1 MANNKNAGSIHVLR
15 SNNTGITNNSD
26 VIVGDGQP
34 FYNKDRNLLAIGTG
48 GKLRDITYL
57 NASTIE
63 LDTPSEN
70 VEYPIVFTSSSGPAI
85 TGALKSNKLFAP
97 APNISTRPTWN
108 PVDVCFK
115 VTNFKAKNQ
124 VEFGDSTSDDPSA
137 LTFKWTPTSLIVANK
152 DGSLNKFTVTSG
164 QVTSY
169 VSFVAQGGLSATSI
183 ASTNDVI
190 ASNNVTATK
199 DVIAN
204 NNITA
209 EKNIEAK
216 VKITA
221 PIIEATD
228 YFNAKSDARLKENIV
243 PFKCN
248 ESILDLPIYK
258 FNFKSDESKLDHVGC
273 LAQDLKEI
281 CPEIVHENSEGY
293 LSIEE
298 TKLVYLLIDEVKK
311 LRIRVKN
318 LEDRLNG

>member
-1 MANNKNAGSIHVLR
+1 MANNTNAGSIHVLR

-70 VEYPIVFTSSSGPAI
+70 VEYPIVFTSSSSPVI
-85 TGALKSNKLFAP
+85 TGTLKSNKLFAP

-108 PVDVCFK
+108 PADGCFK

-124 VEFGDSTSDDPSA
+124 VEFGDSTSEDSSA
-137 LTFKWTPTSLIVANK
+137 LTFKWTPAGLVVANK
-152 DGSLNKFTVTSG
+152 DNTSNKFTVTPT

-169 VSFVAQGGLSATSI
+169 VKLEVKDSLYATYVHSNGNIAADNSI
-183 ASTNDVI
+183 
-190 ASNNVTATK
+190 TATK
-199 DVIAN
+199 DITAN

-228 YFNAKSDARLKENIV
+228 YFNAKSDARLKENII

-248 ESILDLPIYK
+248 KSILDLPIYK

-311 LRIRVKN
+311 LRIKVKD